1 MLREQRQF
9 FEVLLGLADLLV
21 VSIAWICAY
30 WLRFDLEIFPVEK
43 GVPPIANYLS
53 LTVFI
58 LFIWPI
64 VFGRLG
70 LYQPMRGA
78 RRGKERWLLLQGN
91 SLAILLFLAV
101 VYLFREKTVPFSRL
115 VFAYFWVLATIF
127 TIVERSLFRAVLR
140 EIRRKGY
147 NLRYVVVI
155 GTGRAAQDIIV
166 RCQNHTE
173 LGLQIVGCFARQA
186 TLADGPC
193 GIPIIGGYGDGDLMR
208 YLSSIQVD
216 QVIVALPLEDHSYLP
231 AVMESTRQ
239 TMAEVKIVPDHYQFI
254 SLAGAIEEFEG
265 IPVLNVQ
272 TTPLDGK
279 GRVIKRIFD
288 ITLALIVG
296 LVSIPICSFI
306 ALLIKLTS
314 KGPIFYAQE
323 RVSLDGTP
331 FSILK
336 FRTMALD
343 AEINGPGWTKEGDNR
358 IMPLGRFLRR
368 YSLDEIPQ
376 IINVLQG
383 DMSFVGPRPERPVF
397 IREFRKRIPKY
408 MLRHKVPA
416 GITGWAQV
424 NGWRGDTSI
433 DQRIECDLFYIQNW
447 SLLLDIKILFLTLF
461 QGLKGKNAY

>member
-1 MLREQRQF
+1 
-9 FEVLLGLADLLV
+9 
-21 VSIAWICAY
+21 
-30 WLRFDLEIFPVEK
+30 
-43 GVPPIANYLS
+43 
-53 LTVFI
+53 
-58 LFIWPI
+58 
-64 VFGRLG
+64 
-70 LYQPMRGA
+70 
-78 RRGKERWLLLQGN
+78 
-91 SLAILLFLAV
+91 
-101 VYLFREKTVPFSRL
+101 
-115 VFAYFWVLATIF
+115 
-127 TIVERSLFRAVLR
+127 
-140 EIRRKGY
+140 
-147 NLRYVVVI
+147 
-155 GTGRAAQDIIV
+155 
-166 RCQNHTE
+166 
-173 LGLQIVGCFARQA
+173 
-186 TLADGPC
+186 
-193 GIPIIGGYGDGDLMR
+193 MR